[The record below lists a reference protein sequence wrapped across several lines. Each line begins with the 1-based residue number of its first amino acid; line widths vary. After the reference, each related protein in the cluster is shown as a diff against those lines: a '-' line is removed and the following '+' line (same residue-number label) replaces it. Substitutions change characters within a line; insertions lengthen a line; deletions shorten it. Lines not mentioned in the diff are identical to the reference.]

1 MPSESSFK
9 TQIALVQA
17 YIESFNN
24 ISKLNAP
31 EATKASID
39 NLSSATSDLHKFIP
53 HFNERDVYIDTVIA
67 AYEALDA
74 YFSKYTAVARPFS
87 YNRVVGLYS
96 MAKNLTSSQRQ
107 GTYFG
112 SPLSLFLFISSIVLL
127 DKANAPLRQNPEK
140 KSKAKTVNVR
150 PSFLLLILEIKF
162 YFIRPRF
169 QGKRMRLSKDTV
181 ESEDEAVKFLEDSA
195 ASTDKCDDC
204 GASHS
209 LETCPKV
216 KESHREHKNTP
227 VSLFIVQ
234 VFLILI

>member
-1 MPSESSFK
+1 MSSTPTMPSESSFK

-74 YFSKYTAVARPFS
+74 YFSKYTAVARPFA

-96 MAKNLTSSQRQ
+96 MVKNLSSSQRQ
-107 GTYFG
+107 GTYFYC
-112 SPLSLFLFISSIVLL
+112 SVKSYFINFPPLVLL
-127 DKANAPLRQNPEK
+127 DKANAPLRQTPEK
-140 KSKAKTVNVR
+140 KSKTKTVNVR
-150 PSFLLLILEIKF
+150 PPFCSLIF
-162 YFIRPRF
+162 
-169 QGKRMRLSKDTV
+169 G
-181 ESEDEAVKFLEDSA
+181 
-195 ASTDKCDDC
+195 
-204 GASHS
+204 
-209 LETCPKV
+209 
-216 KESHREHKNTP
+216 N
-227 VSLFIVQ
+227 
-234 VFLILI
+234 